1 MMGGPLP
8 MKRIRGASEG
18 LVAGAQA
25 LWCELTPAE
34 RVLWAVLRSRRVGG
48 LRFRCQHPVGP
59 FVLDFYYPAAKLVI
73 EVDGAVHQQQHEQD
87 QARTEHLEGY
97 GYRVRRF
104 TNQEVLDEL
113 DSVLERIL
121 MCRC

>member
-18 LVAGAQA
+18 LVA
-25 LWCELTPAE
+25 
-34 RVLWAVLRSRRVGG
+34 
-48 LRFRCQHPVGP
+48 
-59 FVLDFYYPAAKLVI
+59 
-73 EVDGAVHQQQHEQD
+73 GAVHQQQHEQD

-97 GYRVRRF
+97 GYRVLRF

-121 MCRC
+121 CAVADLPAAPRVRQRRARSIEVSDLSAP